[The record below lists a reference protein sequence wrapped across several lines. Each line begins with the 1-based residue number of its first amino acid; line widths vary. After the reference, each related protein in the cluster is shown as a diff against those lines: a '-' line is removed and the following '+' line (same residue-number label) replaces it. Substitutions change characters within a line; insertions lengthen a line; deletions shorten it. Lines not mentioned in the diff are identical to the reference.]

1 MTLPACIHCD
11 QDPERRERDGRVM
24 FICPV
29 CNARGDAATCETWAA
44 ASWRQVNRDDL
55 PIHGCGHRPRFK
67 AREGKWWACCTGC
80 QHLTGGFMSI
90 QGAVAGW
97 ARSLR

>member
-1 MTLPACIHCD
+1 M
-11 QDPERRERDGRVM
+11 M

-29 CNARGDAATCETWAA
+29 CNSRGEAATCEIWAA
-44 ASWRQVNRDDL
+44 ATWREVNREL
-55 PIHGCGHRPRFK
+55 PLHTCGHRPRFK

-80 QHLTGGFMSI
+80 QHMTGGFMSL

-97 ARSLR
+97 MRSLR